1 MATPGAVPSF
11 EFNATYVHSLRQG
24 DPTVEEHFVSHFS
37 PILLRKFRRKLC
49 STELANDLRQET
61 FLRVFSALR
70 SEGGVRRP
78 ERFEV
83 FVLGVGKNVLRETY
97 RQRKPLVQ
105 MPPDF
110 DRASNAPSPY
120 ACALAAET
128 GNRVRR
134 VLSRLDPDACAI
146 LQAALLEEQDRDEIC
161 LRFGITRNYLRL
173 LIYRAKEEFA
183 ARMQKE
189 MRSKTRGPMLRARR
203 TGRRV
208 FTALHPRPVVSRSPS
223 PGTTSSPAPVF
234 LPPMHTTG
242 PGSQCWL

>member
-11 EFNATYVHSLRQG
+11 EFKYTNVNYFRQG

-70 SEGGVRRP
+70 TEGGVRRP

-105 MPPDF
+105 MQPDF

-120 ACALAAET
+120 SCALAAET
-128 GNRVRR
+128 EHYVRK
-134 VLSRLDPDACAI
+134 VLARLNPDDCAI
-146 LQAALLEEQDRDEIC
+146 LQAALLDEQDRDEIC
-161 LRFGITRNYLRL
+161 LRFGINRNYLRL
-173 LIYRAKEEFA
+173 LIYRAKKEFG
-183 ARMQKE
+183 ARLQRE
-189 MRSKTRGPMLRARR
+189 MRSKTPGPLRHARR

-208 FTALHPRPVVSRSPS
+208 FTARHPRTVVSRSPS
-223 PGTTSSPAPVF
+223 PVF
-234 LPPMHTTG
+234 LPPPHTTG
-242 PGSQCWL
+242 PGSRCWL